1 MYTYE
6 LLSINRYILNI
17 AITLYYLSA
26 VTIWMYWLHPKSWE
40 IGHCVTRDQQM
51 SSLFMTLKK
60 GEHDIFA
67 KPKIASREVIQQQK
81 IETGDETKIENL

>member
-17 AITLYYLSA
+17 AITLYHLSGY
-26 VTIWMYWLHPKSWE
+26 TGKLSWE

-67 KPKIASREVIQQQK
+67 KPKITSREVIQQQK